1 MSSISQNAV
10 VKRRRDNASE
20 LESDLH
26 SKTEESSDLIASKKP
41 KKKNG
46 RGRSG
51 QRDDAKEAAAS
62 LEKEKLT
69 SSLFGLI
76 YTPPVFGAEDGGG
89 GEEEHDVSAPVFFV
103 DRSADA
109 DADRMIYEEDF
120 VSHERRPAWV
130 DEEEELATVNID
142 NTNRLRKLKKVA
154 GKEGLISGGEYVSRL
169 RSHHIKLNPGTD
181 WANSEV
187 DDSDNSDDESGI
199 TIASQNKISDNSD
212 DDILRSADN
221 LVLKGGARLLPGLLE
236 HTRLMDAN
244 SVDPSNAPI
253 HSVQF
258 HRNAQLL
265 LAAGLDRR
273 LRFFQVDGKRNPKVQ
288 SVFIN
293 DCPVRKA
300 AFLPDGSQV
309 ILSGRRNYF
318 YSFDLVNAKAD
329 KIGPLTG
336 RNEKSLEFFEVSPD
350 SKTIAFIGNDGY
362 ILLVS
367 TKTKQLVGTLKMNG
381 TCRSLSFTVDGKF
394 LLSGGGDGKIYNW
407 DVGMRRCLHVG
418 VDDGSLNS
426 RALCN
431 SPDSRFF
438 ASGSSTGIVNLYKKE
453 EFLNSKNKKPLKI
466 FANLTTMISQVK
478 FNHDA
483 QILAI
488 LSNMKSSSLKL
499 VHIPSFTV
507 FSNFPNPNANLKFPK
522 CLDFSPGGGFMAVG
536 NASGNVL
543 LYKLHHYQNA

>member
-1 MSSISQNAV
+1 MSLISQNAV
-10 VKRRRDNASE
+10 VKRRRDDSSE
-20 LESDLH
+20 IENNLH
-26 SKTEESSDLIASKKP
+26 LKTMVSSDPIEVIKNQ
-41 KKKNG
+41 KKN
-46 RGRSG
+46 RRERSE
-51 QRDDAKEAAAS
+51 QQNDAKDAAAKQ
-62 LEKEKLT
+62 EKKNLT

-76 YTPPVFGAEDGGG
+76 YSPPVFGAEDGGE
-89 GEEEHDVSAPVFFV
+89 GEEEHDASEPVFFV
-103 DRSADA
+103 DRSVDA
-109 DADRMIYEEDF
+109 DTDRLIYQEDF
-120 VSHERRPAWV
+120 VSHEKRPAWV
-130 DEEEELATVNID
+130 DEEDEILNVNID
-142 NTNRLRKLKKVA
+142 NTNRLRKMKKVA
-154 GKEGLISGGEYVSRL
+154 GKEGLISGIEYASRL
-169 RSHHIKLNPGTD
+169 RAQHIKLNPGTD

-187 DDSDNSDDESGI
+187 DDADDSEDESGI
-199 TIASQNKISDNSD
+199 TITCQNKNSES

-221 LVLKGGARLLPGLLE
+221 LVLKGGERLLPGILE

-293 DCPVRKA
+293 DCPIRKA

-309 ILSGRRNYF
+309 IISGRRSFF
-318 YSFDLVNAKAD
+318 YNFDLVNAKAD

-336 RNEKSLEFFEVSPD
+336 RNEKSLESFEISPD
-350 SKTIAFIGNDGY
+350 SKTIAFIGNEGY

-367 TKTKQLVGTLKMNG
+367 TKTKQLIGTLKMNG
-381 TCRSLSFTVDGKF
+381 TCRSLSFTEDGKF
-394 LLSGGGDGKIYNW
+394 LLSSGGDGKIYNW
-407 DVGMRRCLHVG
+407 DIGMRRCVHVG
-418 VDDGSLNS
+418 VDDGSLTGS
-426 RALCN
+426 ALCT

-453 EFLNSKNKKPLKI
+453 DFLNSKNKKPLKI
-466 FANLTTMISQVK
+466 VANLTTTVSQVK

-488 LSNMKSSSLKL
+488 LSSMKTSSLKL

-507 FSNFPNPNANLKFPK
+507 YSNFPNPNANLKFPK
-522 CLDFSPGGGFMAVG
+522 CLDFSPRGGFMAVG
-536 NASGNVL
+536 NAAGNVL